1 MTLPFENDT
10 SRIVKKYAKHSISQS
25 RVKTFLSVLTIAL
38 AVALLS
44 GFALSVIGMETE
56 AKRELL
62 VSSQMLYHNLNDE
75 QMQTLRHDER
85 ISDSKIYM
93 QAANTQIENY
103 LVIPVYIEQNN
114 SQIVM
119 DEIVEGQ
126 YPIDLYDVAVDK
138 AYLEQLGLPVEL
150 GVTIT
155 IPFYDGNTENFTV
168 VGLTDSGSTERVYSL
183 FCSKQYTEA
192 GSQFQHSVTALAV
205 QFAHADEMS
214 KQVFEAMTKQI
225 EADYGIPAQNSDPND
240 GFLSSL
246 EPNWED
252 IQIVMIFSFA
262 VLFVSY
268 LVIYSIFYIYVHN
281 QVREFGQLRTMGTTA
296 KQIKKILRVQGRI
309 FCVYG
314 TALGL
319 VIGGIAAFLFKPNG
333 WSWGNTAITSIV
345 IFLLVYGMI
354 WLAMSKPAKIAG
366 SISPI
371 EAAKNTGYES
381 FPAVSKKL
389 HRKIT
394 PFSLAIMGS
403 SRNRKKWI
411 VTVLS
416 LGIAGIMFMGGTTLL
431 SSLDMERLARHGL
444 LEYGE
449 FEVELSRNAI
459 KNDPHGQTG
468 VQLKNPLNEDLIQTI
483 AQMEGVAEV
492 SEYKTLEAK
501 FEYNG
506 VTKKENIT
514 PFIPDQQA
522 LLEKYLVTGT
532 ADYSTMSENHEILVL
547 RNEYADYIYDWTFHV
562 GDTVK
567 FRWFDGIREQETE
580 FRIAGEI
587 SDGIFEDDGGGKL
600 FGKTGFFLLP
610 EELMNQMM
618 PSGFNFNSQ
627 LLVRM
632 DDLSQEPALRKTMND
647 LLDTTPM
654 VTMESFYDYYQDSE
668 AMYQRTS
675 LVIWGLCG
683 FIMLFAVIN
692 LVNTLIATTLSRKH
706 EFSVLRSVG
715 MAKKQLRQT
724 VQCEGILLAFWNIC
738 ITVLIGTAVG
748 YGIVRY
754 LNYVGDDT
762 WVWHF
767 PAVHFAGYM
776 IVAILL
782 PVLIAAALIHLLEK
796 KSIVQQLREID

>member
-10 SRIVKKYAKHSISQS
+10 SRIVKKYAKRSISQS
-25 RVKTFLSVLTIAL
+25 RVKTLLSVLTIAL

-56 AKRELL
+56 TKRGLL
-62 VSSQMLYHNLNDE
+62 MSSQMLYHNLSDE
-75 QMQTLRHDER
+75 QMQALRHDER

-103 LVIPVYIEQNN
+103 LVIPVYIEQND
-114 SQIVM
+114 SQIIM

-126 YPIDLYDVAVDK
+126 YPIGLYDVAVDK

-150 GVTIT
+150 GATIT
-155 IPFYDGNTENFTV
+155 IPFYDGNTETFTV

-183 FCSKQYTEA
+183 FCSKEYAEA

-214 KQVFEAMTKQI
+214 KQAFETMTKQI
-225 EADYGIPAQNSDPND
+225 ETDYGIPAQNSDPND

-246 EPNWED
+246 EPKWED

-309 FCVYG
+309 FCVCG

-333 WSWGNTAITSIV
+333 WSWSNTAITSIV
-345 IFLLVYGMI
+345 IFLLVYGMV

-381 FPAVSKKL
+381 FPAVSKNL
-389 HRKIT
+389 HRRIT

-431 SSLDMERLARHGL
+431 SSLDMERFARHGL

-449 FEVELSRNAI
+449 FEVDLSRNAI

-483 AQMEGVAEV
+483 AQMDGVAEV
-492 SEYKTLEAK
+492 SEYQTLEAE

-506 VTKKENIT
+506 VTKKENLA
-514 PFIPDQQA
+514 PFTPDQQA
-522 LLEKYLVTGT
+522 LLEQYLVTGT
-532 ADYSTMSENHEILVL
+532 ADYSTMAENHEILVL
-547 RNEYADYIYDWTFHV
+547 RNEYADYIYEWTFQV

-567 FRWFDGIREQETE
+567 FRWFDGTQEQEAE
-580 FRIAGEI
+580 FQIAGEI
-587 SDGIFEDDGGGKL
+587 SDGIFEDEDGGKL
-600 FGKTGFFLLP
+600 FGKTGFFLMP
-610 EELMNQMM
+610 KELMDQMM

-627 LLVRM
+627 LLIRM
-632 DDLSQEPALRKTMND
+632 NDLSKEPALRKAMND
-647 LLDTTPM
+647 LVDTTPT
-654 VTMESFYDYYQDSE
+654 VTMLSLYDSYQDSE
-668 AMYQRTS
+668 AMYQRTN

-738 ITVLIGTAVG
+738 ITALIGTGVG

-767 PAVHFAGYM
+767 PAVYFVGYM

>member
-1 MTLPFENDT
+1 
-10 SRIVKKYAKHSISQS
+10 
-25 RVKTFLSVLTIAL
+25 
-38 AVALLS
+38 
-44 GFALSVIGMETE
+44 
-56 AKRELL
+56 
-62 VSSQMLYHNLNDE
+62 
-75 QMQTLRHDER
+75 
-85 ISDSKIYM
+85 
-93 QAANTQIENY
+93 
-103 LVIPVYIEQNN
+103 
-114 SQIVM
+114 
-119 DEIVEGQ
+119 
-126 YPIDLYDVAVDK
+126 
-138 AYLEQLGLPVEL
+138 
-150 GVTIT
+150 
-155 IPFYDGNTENFTV
+155 
-168 VGLTDSGSTERVYSL
+168 
-183 FCSKQYTEA
+183 
-192 GSQFQHSVTALAV
+192 
-205 QFAHADEMS
+205 
-214 KQVFEAMTKQI
+214 
-225 EADYGIPAQNSDPND
+225 
-240 GFLSSL
+240 
-246 EPNWED
+246 
-252 IQIVMIFSFA
+252 
-262 VLFVSY
+262 
-268 LVIYSIFYIYVHN
+268 
-281 QVREFGQLRTMGTTA
+281 
-296 KQIKKILRVQGRI
+296 
-309 FCVYG
+309 
-314 TALGL
+314 
-319 VIGGIAAFLFKPNG
+319 
-333 WSWGNTAITSIV
+333 
-345 IFLLVYGMI
+345 
-354 WLAMSKPAKIAG
+354 MSKPAKIAG

-389 HRKIT
+389 HRRIT

-431 SSLDMERLARHGL
+431 SSLDMERFARHGL

-449 FEVELSRNAI
+449 FEVDLSRNAI

-468 VQLKNPLNEDLIQTI
+468 VQFKNPLNEDLIQTI
-483 AQMEGVAEV
+483 AQMDGVAEV
-492 SEYKTLEAK
+492 SEYQTLEAE

-506 VTKKENIT
+506 VTKKENLA
-514 PFIPDQQA
+514 PFTPDQQA
-522 LLEKYLVTGT
+522 LLEQYLVTGT
-532 ADYSTMSENHEILVL
+532 ADYSTMAENYEILVL
-547 RNEYADYIYDWTFHV
+547 RNEYADYIYDWTFQV

-567 FRWFDGIREQETE
+567 FRWFDGTQEQEAE

-587 SDGIFEDDGGGKL
+587 SDGIFEDEDGGKL
-600 FGKTGFFLLP
+600 FGKTGFFLMP
-610 EELMNQMM
+610 KDLMNQMM

-627 LLVRM
+627 LLIRM
-632 DDLSQEPALRKTMND
+632 NDLSKEPALRKAMND
-647 LLDTTPM
+647 LVDTKPM
-654 VTMESFYDYYQDSE
+654 VTMESLYDHYQDSE
-668 AMYQRTS
+668 AMYQRTN

-738 ITVLIGTAVG
+738 ITVLIGTGVG

-776 IVAILL
+776 IVSILL

>member
-1 MTLPFENDT
+1 MIGKLGKEVKALKKILIVEDDQLLNRTLAYNLTSDGYEVISVFNFDSAVRKLRENEFD
-10 SRIVKKYAKHSISQS
+10 
-25 RVKTFLSVLTIAL
+25 
-38 AVALLS
+38 VALLDINLPDGS
-44 GFALSVIGMETE
+44 GLDLCEEIRNRG
-56 AKRELL
+56 
-62 VSSQMLYHNLNDE
+62 QH
-75 QMQTLRHDER
+75 MQTLRHDER

-150 GVTIT
+150 GATIT

-366 SISPI
+366 SISRS
-371 EAAKNTGYES
+371 EERRVGKEC
-381 FPAVSKKL
+381 
-389 HRKIT
+389 R
-394 PFSLAIMGS
+394 
-403 SRNRKKWI
+403 SRW
-411 VTVLS
+411 S
-416 LGIAGIMFMGGTTLL
+416 PY
-431 SSLDMERLARHGL
+431 H
-444 LEYGE
+444 
-449 FEVELSRNAI
+449 
-459 KNDPHGQTG
+459 
-468 VQLKNPLNEDLIQTI
+468 
-483 AQMEGVAEV
+483 
-492 SEYKTLEAK
+492 
-501 FEYNG
+501 
-506 VTKKENIT
+506 
-514 PFIPDQQA
+514 
-522 LLEKYLVTGT
+522 
-532 ADYSTMSENHEILVL
+532 
-547 RNEYADYIYDWTFHV
+547 
-562 GDTVK
+562 
-567 FRWFDGIREQETE
+567 
-580 FRIAGEI
+580 
-587 SDGIFEDDGGGKL
+587 
-600 FGKTGFFLLP
+600 
-610 EELMNQMM
+610 
-618 PSGFNFNSQ
+618 
-627 LLVRM
+627 
-632 DDLSQEPALRKTMND
+632 
-647 LLDTTPM
+647 
-654 VTMESFYDYYQDSE
+654 
-668 AMYQRTS
+668 
-675 LVIWGLCG
+675 
-683 FIMLFAVIN
+683 
-692 LVNTLIATTLSRKH
+692 
-706 EFSVLRSVG
+706 
-715 MAKKQLRQT
+715 
-724 VQCEGILLAFWNIC
+724 
-738 ITVLIGTAVG
+738 
-748 YGIVRY
+748 
-754 LNYVGDDT
+754 
-762 WVWHF
+762 
-767 PAVHFAGYM
+767 
-776 IVAILL
+776 
-782 PVLIAAALIHLLEK
+782 
-796 KSIVQQLREID
+796 